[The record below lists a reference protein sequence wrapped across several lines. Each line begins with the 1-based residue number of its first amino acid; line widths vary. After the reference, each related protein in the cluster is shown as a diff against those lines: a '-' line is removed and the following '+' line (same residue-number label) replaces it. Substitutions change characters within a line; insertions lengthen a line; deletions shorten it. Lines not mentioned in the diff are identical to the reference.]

1 MRTFGKTVIIL
12 YIPEAKSRQQ
22 MVYIAFVS
30 QALQGSFWL
39 KIRIN
44 YSYSGRVLSLCGH
57 CYSRREGH
65 RENGIR
71 IVNFKD
77 VRIEY

>member
-12 YIPEAKSRQQ
+12 YTPEAKSRQQ

-39 KIRIN
+39 KIN
-44 YSYSGRVLSLCGH
+44 YGYSGRVLSVVTAVLEEKEIG
-57 CYSRREGH
+57 E
-65 RENGIR
+65 
-71 IVNFKD
+71 
-77 VRIEY
+77 IELES